1 MRRLNEFIS
10 EDSNQFGPGTDL
22 VIAMMGVLLVMI
34 LVSGQMYSREKKQK
48 NAAQSR
54 VAEERK
60 GYEALKREHAQLGF
74 LYEELLAKQRREA
87 GGADN
92 FKLASAQF
100 LAGTFEARPV
110 DRLRSPSDTAALV
123 GRIVEEYDANRSEFP
138 VIFVIGHSNQIDDP
152 DAEDTSPA
160 AKLRRNWVYGARRA
174 GVIAELIQSRLPP
187 EQRDE
192 IVVVTTGEF
201 DLKDPTDPLSQENA
215 VVEVVFGKEWKPPT
229 QHLQLGLSG
238 Q

>member
-34 LVSGQMYSREKKQK
+34 LISGQMYSREKRQK
-48 NAAQSR
+48 NAVQGR
-54 VAEERK
+54 VAEVRK
-60 GYEALKREHAQLGF
+60 GYEDLKGEHARLST
-74 LYEELLAKQRREA
+74 LYEELLSKQSREEAVA
-87 GGADN
+87 GN

-110 DRLRSPSDTAALV
+110 DRLRSPSDTAELV
-123 GRIVEEYDANRSEFP
+123 GRIVAEYETLRSEFP
-138 VIFVIGHSNQIDDP
+138 VIFIIGHSNQIDDP

-174 GVIAELIQSRLPP
+174 GVIAELIQSRLPL
-187 EQRDE
+187 EQREE
-192 IVVVTTGEF
+192 IVVVTTGEL
-201 DLKDPTDPLSQENA
+201 DLKDPSNPLSQENA
-215 VVEVVFGKEWKPPT
+215 TVEVVFGKEWKPPT
-229 QHLQLGLSG
+229 RLLYPGVNSQ
-238 Q
+238 